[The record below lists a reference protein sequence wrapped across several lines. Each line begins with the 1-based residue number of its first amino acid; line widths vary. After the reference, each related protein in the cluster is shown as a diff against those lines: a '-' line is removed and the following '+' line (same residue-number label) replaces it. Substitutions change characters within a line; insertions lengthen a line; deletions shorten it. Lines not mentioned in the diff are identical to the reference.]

1 MVTFTPEAGSY
12 LFRVDF
18 SRDKDEHTASG
29 YELHKMA
36 KQPAP
41 FLLFILHHLGNLE
54 AREGGRERGR
64 EREREIE
71 RERGERII
79 KTAHFLSTYS

>member
-1 MVTFTPEAGSY
+1 LVTFSPQAGSY

-36 KQPAP
+36 KQPPP
-41 FLLFILHHLGNLE
+41 FLLFILHHLGNLA
-54 AREGGRERGR
+54 ARE
-64 EREREIE
+64 EREREE
-71 RERGERII
+71 RE
-79 KTAHFLSTYS
+79 